1 MQPGLH
7 GIPHLRE
14 IHNLAHIGRRLEVEI
29 LEHVPLTGQISSGGG
44 VDLTSHRHLA
54 VGALVCRVR
63 KGVEVQRLR
72 VWVAVGDARVQRAAA
87 GRVVAAEVA
96 GGRGQG
102 EGCGAGGGFAGEVE
116 VFEDGAGG
124 GRDEVEVAAVEG
136 GLAGVFGDEVEC

>member
-7 GIPHLRE
+7 GIPHLRK

-29 LEHVPLTGQISSGGG
+29 LEHVPLTGQISGGG
-44 VDLTSHRHLA
+44 RDLTRHRHLA
-54 VGALVCRVR
+54 VGALVSRVR
-63 KGVEVQRLR
+63 KSVEVQRLR
-72 VWVAVGDARVQRAAA
+72 VWVAVGDARVQRAA

-124 GRDEVEVAAVEG
+124 GRDEVEVGAVEG